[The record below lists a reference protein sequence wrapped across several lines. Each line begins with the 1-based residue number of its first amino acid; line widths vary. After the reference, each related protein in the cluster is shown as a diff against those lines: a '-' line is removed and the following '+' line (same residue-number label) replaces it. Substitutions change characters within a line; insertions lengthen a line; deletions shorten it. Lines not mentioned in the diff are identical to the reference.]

1 MTLNEGI
8 GYRIKQRRLEL
19 GMTQTELAKKVG
31 YSSYTTITK
40 IEKGKID
47 LSQSKIVSLADA
59 LHTSVEYIM
68 DWDAIPVTG
77 YVYDEKDK
85 QIKAKRMELHQMIDK
100 APEGQINLLEILLKL
115 SPQRLEA
122 LAILTAQ
129 SRDEPML

>member
-1 MTLNEGI
+1 MQNNLS
-8 GYRIKQRRLEL
+8 Q
-19 GMTQTELAKKVG
+19 QELAEKIGVRFPAISKYETGTVDNLPLKK
-31 YSSYTTITK
+31 I
-40 IEKGKID
+40 
-47 LSQSKIVSLADA
+47 QALADA
-59 LHTSVEYIM
+59 LGVTGAQLLG
-68 DWDAIPVTG
+68 WDAIPVTG

-85 QIKAKRMELHQMIDK
+85 QIKAKRMELHQMIDE

>member
-1 MTLNEGI
+1 MTVGE
-8 GYRIKQRRLEL
+8 RIKYLREQA
-19 GMTQTELAKKVG
+19 GMTQQELAEKIGVRFPAISKYETGTVDNLPLKK
-31 YSSYTTITK
+31 I
-40 IEKGKID
+40 
-47 LSQSKIVSLADA
+47 QALADA
-59 LHTSVEYIM
+59 LGVTGAQLLG
-68 DWDAIPVTG
+68 WDAIPVTG

-85 QIKAKRMELHQMIDK
+85 QIKAKRMELHQMIDE